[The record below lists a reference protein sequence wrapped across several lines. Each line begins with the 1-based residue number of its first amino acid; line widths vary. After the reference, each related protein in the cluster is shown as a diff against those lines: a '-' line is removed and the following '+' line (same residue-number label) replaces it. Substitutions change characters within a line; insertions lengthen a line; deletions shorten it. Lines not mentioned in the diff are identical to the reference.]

1 RGRHTRFS
9 RDWSSDVCSSDLRS
23 TPCHRRHWEPCSRR
37 PSDRRGWKAPGRK
50 TPAAGRGAR
59 RGPPPTDHTRYRE
72 ARTQLPRACTRWPQ
86 ERQRRCRSLSGTGGD
101 WQLSQYPPNPIL
113 WRCPYSRAPPDL
125 TRYLRALE
133 PAAQPQA
140 ELPAVIGHRRDRR
153 ARPPQRRQ
161 VSRMRAAVEKVG
173 DLEEQLQLAAPRTQ
187 GIAGKQIQ
195 LRVGAG
201 KGVEAEPVRPAE

>member
-1 RGRHTRFS
+1 
-9 RDWSSDVCSSDLRS
+9 
-23 TPCHRRHWEPCSRR
+23 
-37 PSDRRGWKAPGRK
+37 
-50 TPAAGRGAR
+50 
-59 RGPPPTDHTRYRE
+59 
-72 ARTQLPRACTRWPQ
+72 
-86 ERQRRCRSLSGTGGD
+86 SLSGTGGD

-153 ARPPQRRQ
+153 ARPPQRSQ
-161 VSRMRAAVEKVG
+161 ISRMHAAVEKVG

-201 KGVEAEPVRPAE
+201 KGVEAEPVRPAERFRLVVDRQRRLERVVVVDQRAVDREFGSAEERRAAQQP